1 MKTLA
6 FASRNSKE
14 IIRDRINLAFGI
26 GFPVVLLL
34 LLTAIQKNV
43 PAELFVID
51 QLIPGIAVF
60 GLSFIALFS
69 GTLIAK
75 DRASSLMA
83 RLFASPLTARDFIF
97 GYTLPL
103 LPMAIIQVA
112 VCYAVAGLLG
122 LRMTPNILLAMI
134 VAIPSAILFIAIG
147 LLCGSLFND
156 KQVGGVCGAL
166 LTNLSAWLSG
176 TWFDLELVG
185 GTFKRIANLLP
196 FSHAVNAGRAALSG
210 NYQQV
215 LPHLWWV
222 IGYAIFTLAI
232 AIIVFTRKM
241 SSDNQ

>member
-75 DRASSLMA
+75 DRASSLMTPV
-83 RLFASPLTARDFIF
+83 ASPTARDFI
-97 GYTLPL
+97 L
-103 LPMAIIQVA
+103 
-112 VCYAVAGLLG
+112 
-122 LRMTPNILLAMI
+122 
-134 VAIPSAILFIAIG
+134 AILFH
-147 LLCGSLFND
+147 CCQWQSF
-156 KQVGGVCGAL
+156 
-166 LTNLSAWLSG
+166 
-176 TWFDLELVG
+176 
-185 GTFKRIANLLP
+185 R
-196 FSHAVNAGRAALSG
+196 
-210 NYQQV
+210 
-215 LPHLWWV
+215 
-222 IGYAIFTLAI
+222 
-232 AIIVFTRKM
+232 
-241 SSDNQ
+241 

>member
-43 PAELFVID
+43 PVELFVID
-51 QLIPGIAVF
+51 HLIPGIAVF

-134 VAIPSAILFIAIG
+134 VSIPSAILFIAIG

-196 FSHAVNAGRAALSG
+196 FSHAVNAG
-210 NYQQV
+210 
-215 LPHLWWV
+215 
-222 IGYAIFTLAI
+222 
-232 AIIVFTRKM
+232 
-241 SSDNQ
+241 

>member
-75 DRASSLMA
+75 DRASSLMT

-97 GYTLPL
+97 AILHCRHCNHSGSCL
-103 LPMAIIQVA
+103 LR
-112 VCYAVAGLLG
+112 CGGLAW
-122 LRMTPNILLAMI
+122 LRMTPNILLAM
-134 VAIPSAILFIAIG
+134 VVSIPSAILFIAIG

-166 LTNLSAWLSG
+166 LTNLSGWFSG

-185 GTFKRIANLLP
+185 GTFARIANLLP

-210 NYQQV
+210 NYQKIM
-215 LPHLWWV
+215 PHLWWV
-222 IGYAIFTLAI
+222 IGYAAITLAV
-232 AIIVFTRKM
+232 AILVFTKKM
-241 SSDNQ
+241 SSDTP